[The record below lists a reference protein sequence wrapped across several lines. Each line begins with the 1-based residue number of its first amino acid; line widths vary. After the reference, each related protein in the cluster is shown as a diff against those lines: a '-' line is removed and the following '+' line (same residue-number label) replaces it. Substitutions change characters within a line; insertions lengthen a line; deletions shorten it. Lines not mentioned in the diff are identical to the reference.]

1 MRTERSQPSVTS
13 VLFTPGRIGI
23 LEVKNRIVMPPMVRN
38 YADEKGLVTP
48 RYEAHVRSIAQG
60 GVGMMILEASFVS
73 PEGRGFPKGLG
84 LHEDGVIP
92 GLARLAEIAHKY
104 GAVIGPQA
112 FHAGRQRS
120 ASITAEEPVAPS
132 AIPDSPKQ
140 KPPRELTSQEIGT
153 LVEAYARGARR
164 AKQAGFD
171 FVELHGAHGYLINQF
186 LSPASNKRRDEYG
199 GSFENRIRFLLQ
211 IVSAVKQS
219 VGSDFP
225 VAVRIPGDEL
235 VDGGLTTEEGIAIAK
250 QLEAAGVDCVHVS
263 VGIRSSRMFRP
274 MAVPDGALIPLA
286 RRIKRAI
293 SIPVIAVGKIRYPEL
308 AAAVIQNGDA
318 DFVAIGR
325 SLLADPN
332 WPKKVMS
339 GRVAEINHCIACNE
353 GCISRLI
360 AQQDVWCTINPRCG
374 REEEFERAPT
384 GMHRKIFVAGGGPA
398 GMEAAKVAR
407 ERGDDVVL
415 FEESGRLGGQLFAA
429 SATPFR
435 DGWEELRRYL
445 VEEISRLKIEVRLG
459 VALTREIV
467 ERERPYAVVVATGS
481 YQTIAQVPVD
491 AHAYTMTA
499 RDLLEGR
506 AKAKGRVVVAGGGCS
521 GAQTAELL
529 AQQGH
534 HVAIVEQLAEIA
546 LDTPADDR
554 ALLLERLN
562 GLGVNF
568 LTNTQIVSVDSTGV
582 NTTGVNGAGHVTADT
597 IVFCLGAH
605 PNSSLA
611 GELFDFPNIRVVGD
625 AVSARKVTEAMAEG
639 AAAAL
644 EL

>member
-1 MRTERSQPSVTS
+1 MK
-13 VLFTPGRIGI
+13 
-23 LEVKNRIVMPPMVRN
+23 VKNRIVMPPMIRN
-38 YADEKGLVTP
+38 YADERGLVTP
-48 RYEAHVRSIAQG
+48 RYEAHIRSIARG

-73 PEGRGFPKGLG
+73 PEGRGFARGLG

-92 GLARLAEIAHKY
+92 GLTRLAEIAHKY
-104 GAVIGPQA
+104 GAVIGSQA
-112 FHAGRQRS
+112 YHAGRQRS

-132 AIPDSPKQ
+132 AVADSPMQ
-140 KPPRELTSQEIGT
+140 EPPRELTSQGIGT
-153 LVEAYARGARR
+153 LVEAYAKGAQR
-164 AKQAGFD
+164 AKQAGLD

-186 LSPASNKRRDEYG
+186 LSPASNKREDEYG

-211 IVSAVKQS
+211 IVSAVRQS

-225 VAVRIPGDEL
+225 VTVRIPGDEL
-235 VDGGLTTEEGIAIAK
+235 VGGGLTTEEGIALAK
-250 QLEAAGVDCVHVS
+250 QLETAGVDCIHVS
-263 VGIRSSRMFRP
+263 VGIRSSRMYRP

-286 RRIKRAI
+286 RGIKRAI

-308 AAAVIQNGDA
+308 AAAVIRDGDA

-325 SLLADPN
+325 SLLADPH
-332 WPKKVMS
+332 WPEKVMT
-339 GRVAEINHCIACNE
+339 GRLSEINHCIACNE
-353 GCISRLI
+353 GCASRLF
-360 AQQDVWCTINPRCG
+360 AQQDVWCTVNPRCG
-374 REEEFERAPT
+374 REEEFELAPT
-384 GMHRKIFVAGGGPA
+384 GMHRKVFVAGGGPA
-398 GMEAAKVAR
+398 GMEAAKVAH
-407 ERGDDVVL
+407 ERGDYVVL
-415 FEESGRLGGQLFAA
+415 FEESGHLGGQLLAA
-429 SATPFR
+429 SAAPFR

-467 ERERPYAVVVATGS
+467 EREHPYAVIVATGS
-481 YQTIAQVPVD
+481 YQTIAEVPVD
-491 AHAYTMTA
+491 GQAYTMTA

-506 AKAKGRVVVAGGGCS
+506 AKPRGRVVVAGGGCS

-534 HVAIVEQLAEIA
+534 HVAIIEQLAEIA
-546 LDTPADDR
+546 PDTPADDR
-554 ALLLERLN
+554 TLLIERLRT
-562 GLGVNF
+562 LGVDF
-568 LTNTQIVSVDSTGV
+568 LTNTQIIRVDSTGV
-582 NTTGVNGAGHVTADT
+582 NTMGVNGAGHVAADT

-611 GELFDFPNIRVVGD
+611 EELSDFSKIRVVGD
-625 AVSARKVTEAMAEG
+625 AVNARKVTEAMAEG